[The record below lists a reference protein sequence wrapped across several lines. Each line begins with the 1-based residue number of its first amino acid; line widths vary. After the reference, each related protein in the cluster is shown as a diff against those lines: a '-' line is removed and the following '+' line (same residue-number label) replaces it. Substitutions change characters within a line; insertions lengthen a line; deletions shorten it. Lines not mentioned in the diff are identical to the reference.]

1 MILDDIKEIINETF
15 KINKEIIELE
25 TPLYNGGLNLNS
37 IQLLE
42 LTVSIEEYY
51 EKEFNPDDL
60 TEGNFS
66 NVEKLCQLI
75 EEKLL

>member
-1 MILDDIKEIINETF
+1 
-15 KINKEIIELE
+15 
-25 TPLYNGGLNLNS
+25 
-37 IQLLE
+37 
-42 LTVSIEEYY
+42 VSIEEYY

-60 TEGNFS
+60 TEENFS